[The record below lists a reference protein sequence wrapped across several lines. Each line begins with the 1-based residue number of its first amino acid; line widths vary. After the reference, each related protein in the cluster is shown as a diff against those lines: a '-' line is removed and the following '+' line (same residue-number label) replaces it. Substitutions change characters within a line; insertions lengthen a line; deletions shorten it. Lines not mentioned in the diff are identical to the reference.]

1 LLAHLTTDSETLAA
15 LVVADVEAGRLEQ
28 AVDVLAMITE
38 PTDRATAVAVVVRA
52 LAASHPARAEALAAD
67 NPSEDFA
74 VMAALVGGLAAA
86 GMVEEAESYAWSQQD
101 PAFRQ
106 VTVTELAIAAANAG
120 DLERAIT
127 LIWTLGNKDA
137 AAATV
142 ASALRPEQALV
153 VAGTIVDLKERAR
166 SLGEIAETAEP
177 LWARRAAAEI
187 LRIAHWSDALHL
199 LDIRA
204 VTAVADETALMDQQQ
219 RQ

>member
-1 LLAHLTTDSETLAA
+1 LVA

-38 PTDRATAVAVVVRA
+38 PTDRATAATVVVRA
-52 LAASHPARAEALAAD
+52 LAASQPARAEALAAD

-86 GMVEEAESYAWSQQD
+86 GMIEEAESYAWSRQD
-101 PAFRQ
+101 SAFRQ
-106 VTVTELAIAAANAG
+106 VTVTELAIAAAKGG
-120 DLERAIT
+120 DLERAIS
-127 LIWTLGNKDA
+127 LIWTLENKDA

-153 VAGTIVDLKERAR
+153 VAGTIVDLTERAK
-166 SLGEIAETAEP
+166 SLGEIAKTAER
-177 LWARRAAAEI
+177 LWARRAAAEV

-199 LDIRA
+199 LGIRA
-204 VTAVADETALMDQQQ
+204 ITAVADETALMDQQL